1 MDLKRIVLPS
11 GLGAEEELYYRRDE
25 KVSVGEDG
33 SLRFGLDGSAGFDT
47 YFNGF
52 STGKWAKY
60 TVVEK
65 VQLELE
71 FQGTF
76 SVDLVYQYLKDGEAS
91 EEILESREITAHEKV
106 KARFDFG
113 ENRQEGIFAFRCQ
126 ALAEDSVLF
135 GGRYLSENLMPSDL
149 KVNLM
154 VDICTFKR
162 EEYVCRNLGLL
173 KKQILENPESPLYR
187 HMYVHIS
194 DNAKTLDT
202 SMGDGDFVKISPN
215 KNAGGVGGFT
225 RGIIEAMSR
234 AKERDI
240 SHVLLMDDDA
250 MIEPASLETNYTFL
264 TVLKE
269 EYKDYTLAGSILQL
283 NKPYLQYE
291 AGAQWNEGAIEALKH
306 KVDLRDVKVL
316 LLNEDE
322 SEKVEYAGW
331 WYCCIPLSVIDRDN
345 LPLPLFIHRDDVEY
359 GLRTGKGFIYL
370 NGVGVW
376 HEAFENKVSGT
387 MEYYDIRNHCIVNA
401 IHCPDY
407 SMRKMKGMLLKWASS
422 NIAKYRYQYVD
433 MNIRGLEDFLKGAD
447 WFMQQ
452 DPVALHSEICK
463 LNYKAK
469 PKEEYIGYKGIT
481 EEDYDWEKLI
491 TPDESDFIPVWKK
504 LIHLIFIN
512 GYILPSKKDK
522 VPVVPPYNNIY
533 KMFRLSEAIM
543 TDAAGNS
550 VSTKRSWKKM
560 FQCYKNLFRAIRRI
574 KKEYEPA
581 RQSFQ
586 DRYREMTNLDFWRK
600 YLDL

>member
-91 EEILESREITAHEKV
+91 EEILESREITAHEKA

-376 HEAFENKVSGT
+376 HEAFENKVSGP